1 MSWIEL
7 TVAVSSVAIGA
18 MIQGSVGIGLAIV
31 SAPVLILIDPRFIP
45 GPLLCAALALT
56 ALMVYRDRQAVDLSG
71 LQWAL
76 LGRLIGTAAG
86 LMALTLIST
95 DRLTLTFGLLVLLS
109 VAISLS
115 GIHMRPTRSTL
126 IGAGS
131 LSGFMGTTSS
141 IGGPPM
147 ALIYQHAPGARIR
160 GTLAGFFIVGVSIS
174 LVALAAI
181 GRLGRTEFTL
191 ALILLPGIV
200 TGFAISSRT
209 ARVFDRGYTQPAV
222 LTVAGI
228 MGLIV
233 VLRQVLQ

>member
-1 MSWIEL
+1 
-7 TVAVSSVAIGA
+7 